1 MLRVAHAKLHRAQ
14 HRADASLRL
23 LRAPHLWVDWFAS
36 HLRRPAAQN
45 QSAGLESRPSI
56 ELIKLINLIN
66 LFPAT
71 RLEVGGGGAYLVRT

>member
-1 MLRVAHAKLHRAQ
+1 MSEKE
-14 HRADASLRL
+14 L
-23 LRAPHLWVDWFAS
+23 LVTC
-36 HLRRPAAQN
+36 
-45 QSAGLESRPSI
+45 SAEPECRFGIWPSI